1 MERMRNLVVAADGT
15 WSRPDQMDRGRN
27 VPTNVVKFIRAVDE
41 DSESPKQLKYY
52 DTGVGTA
59 QFWNKFRGG
68 IAGRGLFKNMRDA
81 YAWIVATHRPEDRLY
96 LVGFSRGAF
105 TVRSL
110 AGLLGL
116 CGIPDSADDPARIAT
131 EAARIYRHPDKD
143 ERKARAADFGEKHA
157 CKPGRVQFIGV
168 WDTVGALGLPTRGP
182 LGYLFRKR
190 HSFHD
195 VSLGGNVRHAFHA
208 VAIHERRAPF
218 EPTLWR
224 GEKADETETVVQAWF
239 PGVHNNI
246 GGGYVDTGLSDRAL
260 DWMIAHGREAG
271 LVFNP
276 RYIERRIDPNW
287 FGELRDSGSILY
299 STPLTGWPR
308 DREIGT
314 GALNERLHVSAAR
327 RYASASRPEESPKN
341 LDRVDLPTD
350 HTRL

>member
-1 MERMRNLVVAADGT
+1 MRNLVVAADGT
-15 WSRPDQMDRGRN
+15 WSRPDQRDRGRN

-41 DSESPKQLKYY
+41 DNADPAQVKYY

-59 QFWNKFRGG
+59 QWWNKYRGG

-81 YAWIVATHRPEDRLY
+81 YAWITRTHRPGDRLY
-96 LVGFSRGAF
+96 LAGFSRGAF

-110 AGLLGL
+110 AGMLGL
-116 CGIPDSADDPARIAT
+116 CGIPDDNEDADRLAV
-131 EAARIYRHPDKD
+131 EAAEIYRHPD
-143 ERKARAADFGEKHA
+143 AAVRRDRSAEFRTTHA
-157 CKPGRVQFIGV
+157 CKPGLVQFIGV

-182 LGYLFRKR
+182 LGYFLRKR

-195 VSLGGNVRHAFHA
+195 VRLGGNVRHAFHA

-246 GGGYVDTGLSDRAL
+246 GGGYVDAGLSDRAL
-260 DWMIAHGREAG
+260 DWMIAHARDAG
-271 LVFNP
+271 LVFNQA
-276 RYIERRIDPNW
+276 YLERRIDPNW
-287 FGELRDSGSILY
+287 FGELRDSLTLLY
-299 STPLTGWPR
+299 RTPLTGWPR

-314 GALNERLHVSAAR
+314 GALNERLHVSAVR
-327 RYASASRPEESPKN
+327 RYASPSRPEEPPEN
-341 LDRVDLPTD
+341 LKGVDLPTD
-350 HTRL
+350 TTQL